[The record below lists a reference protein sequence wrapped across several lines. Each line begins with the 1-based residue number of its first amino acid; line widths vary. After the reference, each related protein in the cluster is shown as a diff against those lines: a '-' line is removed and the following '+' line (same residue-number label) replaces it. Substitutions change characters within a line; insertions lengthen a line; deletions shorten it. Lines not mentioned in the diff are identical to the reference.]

1 MALESNLTCIT
12 AEAGSDLSAA
22 QYTFVAMAS
31 DGAVDQTANATAAI
45 LGVLQNDPAAG
56 RAATVAVAGVTKL
69 VAAAAIAAGAEIA
82 VQTGGKC
89 RTASTGLRIH
99 GVALTASAADG
110 DIIEVLLLP
119 NGKLAA

>member
-1 MALESNLTCIT
+1 MALESNLTCIS

-31 DGAVDQTANATAAI
+31 DGAVDQTSSATAAI
-45 LGVLQNDPAAG
+45 VGVLQNDPAAG
-56 RAATVAVAGVTKL
+56 KAATVAVAGVTKL
-69 VAAAAIAAGAEIA
+69 VASAAIASGAEVG

-89 RTASTGLRIH
+89 RTASTGVRRH
-99 GVALTASAADG
+99 GVALTAAATDG

-119 NGKLAA
+119 NGDVA